1 MVKKK
6 KPTKKTV
13 IKKARKTTPKKK
25 RNQKVSQKKPIKKT
39 LRKPTKKPKK
49 STSKKKP
56 KKSSLPFTS
65 PKKKIKAK
73 RPLFKTAK
81 KSETHKTP
89 KEKKVTRA
97 TRMLQLASNMVAYQ
111 MLLSHLLRPISGE
124 PMADGSSLDEM
135 SEQLRFVRKQLLSEL
150 GHHPVMSLKISSA
163 YKRTEELWKAHQS
176 ISPDNPDIEKIRL
189 EAKEASIK
197 AKETCAAM
205 SDLVAALRCLQ

>member
-6 KPTKKTV
+6 KPPKKTV
-13 IKKARKTTPKKK
+13 KKKAKKTAPKKK
-25 RNQKVSQKKPIKKT
+25 TSLKPMKQKPIKKSI
-39 LRKPTKKPKK
+39 KKPEKI
-49 STSKKKP
+49 SSKKKP
-56 KKSSLPFTS
+56 KKTSPLKAS
-65 PKKKIKAK
+65 PKKETKAK
-73 RPLFKTAK
+73 RPLSKTTK
-81 KSETHKTP
+81 KSGALKTP

-135 SEQLRFVRKQLLSEL
+135 SEQLRFVRKQLLAEL

-176 ISPDNPDIEKIRL
+176 MSPDNPDIEKVRL

>member
-6 KPTKKTV
+6 KPAKKTI
-13 IKKARKTTPKKK
+13 IKKAKKTAPKKK
-25 RNQKVSQKKPIKKT
+25 TSLKPTKKKPIKKS
-39 LRKPTKKPKK
+39 LKKPTKKPKK
-49 STSKKKP
+49 IISKKKA
-56 KKSSLPFTS
+56 KKTSLSKTA
-65 PKKKIKAK
+65 PKKKTKAK
-73 RPLFKTAK
+73 RPLSNTAK
-81 KSETHKTP
+81 RSGARKTTQ
-89 KEKKVTRA
+89 EKKVTRA

-135 SEQLRFVRKQLLSEL
+135 SEQLRFIRKQLLSEL

-176 ISPDNPDIEKIRL
+176 MSPDNPDIERIRS
-189 EAKEASIK
+189 EAKEASVK